1 MVSDDDFVESVSLV
15 GLIDECMAVGVFK
28 FGAREAFGAAWIE
41 VSQKTRENRREFNVS
56 VYEEGGQLLETFRR
70 SLGQSE

>member
-28 FGAREAFGAAWIE
+28 FGAREAFGDAWKQ
-41 VSQKTRENRREFNVS
+41 VSQKTGKNGRDFNVS
-56 VYEEGGQLLETFRR
+56 VYEEGGQLLETFRH